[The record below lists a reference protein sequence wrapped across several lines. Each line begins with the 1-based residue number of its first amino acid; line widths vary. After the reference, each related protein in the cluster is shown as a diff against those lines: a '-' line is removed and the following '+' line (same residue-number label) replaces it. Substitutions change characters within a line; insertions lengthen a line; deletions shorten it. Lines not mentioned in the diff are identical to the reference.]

1 MRTKHAAVVTGVG
14 LVLAGAVGSGCT
26 AVDFLNSVGKEQL
39 DLPRMEAE
47 IRSRL
52 QDRLQAQS
60 RSTSESVAS
69 VNRLRCRQRSESS
82 ATCFARV
89 GRPRKITRLRIEVS
103 VDPETGDYTWEV
115 VERTEVRAKG
125 QER

>member
-39 DLPRMEAE
+39 DIPRMEAE

-52 QDRLQAQS
+52 QDRLQGQS

>member
-1 MRTKHAAVVTGVG
+1 MRTKHAAIVSGVG

-39 DLPRMEAE
+39 DIPRMEAE

-69 VNRLRCRQRSESS
+69 VSRLRCRQRSESS

-89 GRPRKITRLRIEVS
+89 GRPRKTTRLRIEVS

-115 VERTEVRAKG
+115 VERTKVRANG

>member
-39 DLPRMEAE
+39 DIPRMEAE

-69 VNRLRCRQRSESS
+69 VSRLRCRQRSESS

-89 GRPRKITRLRIEVS
+89 GRPRKNTRLRIEVS
-103 VDPETGDYTWEV
+103 VDPETGEYTWEV
-115 VERTEVRAKG
+115 GERTEVRAKG

>member
-1 MRTKHAAVVTGVG
+1 MRTKHAAMVSGVG

-39 DLPRMEAE
+39 DIPRMEAE

-52 QDRLQAQS
+52 QDRLQS
-60 RSTSESVAS
+60 RSTAESVAS
-69 VNRLRCRQRSESS
+69 VSRLRCRQRSESS

-103 VDPETGDYTWEV
+103 VDPETGEYTWEV

>member
-39 DLPRMEAE
+39 DIPRMEAE

-125 QER
+125 RER